1 MKHSHLHD
9 SIEKKEMP
17 KLDDAE
23 FPKILGFFTITP
35 FESASQLVTESEL
48 PAPLFASTIQA
59 LIRSSRATLVRPG
72 SWMVMKEKNLET
84 CTVL

>member
-1 MKHSHLHD
+1 
-9 SIEKKEMP
+9 MP

-23 FPKILGFFTITP
+23 LPKILGFFTITP

-48 PAPLFASTIQA
+48 PAPLFASTILA

-72 SWMVMKEKNLET
+72 SWMVMKKRIWKHVQYFSGARRDGEIKHG
-84 CTVL
+84 